1 METKFKIGDKVMVIN
16 VRGCYRYYV
25 DMAELM
31 GLTNWNEGAGPDKNS
46 EAIIINIEQQPEQN
60 TLLIGIKTKD
70 GKEYI
75 IGENSLKLLE
85 PDELSI
91 KTFNF
96 YLDQKVTTWM
106 RTNFS
111 VEGEDIE
118 VARQKAV
125 DFVKEGNTSELPW
138 DEIMDT
144 KEVMSLEE
152 NGGMSTEEIFEEN
165 GVYVYVNGKD
175 GRDE

>member
-1 METKFKIGDKVMVIN
+1 MSKNQIQKEDVLQVANDLDIKVNEKIILWVLDN
-16 VRGCYRYYV
+16 YESFE
-25 DMAELM
+25 DNDPTA
-31 GLTNWNEGAGPDKNS
+31 TWNLVV
-46 EAIIINIEQQPEQN
+46 EQMLYDIPE
-60 TLLIGIKTKD
+60 
-70 GKEYI
+70 
-75 IGENSLKLLE
+75 
-85 PDELSI
+85 ELSI
-91 KTFNF
+91 KTFDF

-125 DFVKEGNTSELPW
+125 DFVKEGNTSGIPW

-144 KEVMSLEE
+144 KEVMSLED

-165 GVYVYVNGKD
+165 GTYVYVNGKD
-175 GRDE
+175 SKDE

>member
-1 METKFKIGDKVMVIN
+1 MSKNQIQKEDVLQVANDLDIKVNEKIILWVIMNYGEYQDKDPSATWNLVVEQMLYDIPE
-16 VRGCYRYYV
+16 
-25 DMAELM
+25 ELKPKVF
-31 GLTNWNEGAGPDKNS
+31 E
-46 EAIIINIEQQPEQN
+46 
-60 TLLIGIKTKD
+60 
-70 GKEYI
+70 
-75 IGENSLKLLE
+75 
-85 PDELSI
+85 
-91 KTFNF
+91 F
-96 YLDQKVTTWM
+96 YLDQKATTWM
-106 RTNFS
+106 RTYFS

-125 DFVKEGNTSELPW
+125 DFVKEGNTSGIPW

-175 GRDE
+175 SKDE